1 MLYGVLWVLYSMN
14 TPLLVVTYITYTHK
28 WAAQCNAPLRSGTR
42 TKMGGFIYCI
52 DFIRRKYNKVNKNI
66 CMGFDF
72 V

>member
-1 MLYGVLWVLYSMN
+1 MIKHI
-14 TPLLVVTYITYTHK
+14 PYTQK
-28 WAAQCNAPLRSGTR
+28 WAAGYNPPLRFWGR
-42 TKMGGFIYCI
+42 RMMGGFIYCV